1 MKNII
6 IMVIFAF
13 PFVVAQ
19 AYSQTAIDG
28 AQIVDSATHAV
39 MLQCQSSQIPFYLE
53 GHVTSTIGGKSVNH
67 PEGIHQCRA
76 AESPLPAPAPTGSA
90 TTHGLTVQQCPA
102 PFAPLVM
109 GADKNAEPLTL
120 TMDGVTYHGDIF
132 LTCVDWSAKVK

>member
-6 IMVIFAF
+6 IMVISAF
-13 PFVVAQ
+13 SFVVAP

-28 AQIVDSATHAV
+28 AQIVDSAAHAV

-76 AESPLPAPAPTGSA
+76 AQSSLSAPAPTGSA

-102 PFAPLVM
+102 PFAPLVI

-120 TMDGVTYHGDIF
+120 NMNGVTYHGDVF
-132 LTCVDWSAKVK
+132 LSCINWSAKVK